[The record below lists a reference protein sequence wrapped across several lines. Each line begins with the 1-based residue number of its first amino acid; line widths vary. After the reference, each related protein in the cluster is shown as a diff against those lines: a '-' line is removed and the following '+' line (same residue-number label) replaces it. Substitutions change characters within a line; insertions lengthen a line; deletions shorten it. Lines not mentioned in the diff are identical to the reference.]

1 MTDIDD
7 CASHP
12 CFNNGSCLDA
22 VNSYSCNCLEGFN
35 GSRCEISKFPR
46 RMHVVFASIH
56 TIIPSTIYLS
66 LDNFIRTFLHPG
78 FLSDLSYASFK
89 IKFLVNILLTDIDDC
104 VNHTCANGGSCMDGL
119 NTYTCNCP
127 PGFTGMYCQKGKVS
141 NTLAPLTLILQ
152 RIQ

>member
-1 MTDIDD
+1 MDD

-46 RMHVVFASIH
+46 CMLMYSICTYPH
-56 TIIPSTIYLS
+56 KHPINNLSIDNLFVSFSIPAFFPTCLTPILR
-66 LDNFIRTFLHPG
+66 LNFV
-78 FLSDLSYASFK
+78 
-89 IKFLVNILLTDIDDC
+89 VNILLTDIDDC
-104 VNHTCANGGSCMDGL
+104 VNHTCANGGSCMDGVS
-119 NTYTCNCP
+119 TYTCNCP
-127 PGFTGMYCQKGKVS
+127 PGFTGMYCEKGKVS
-141 NTLAPLTLILQ
+141 NTLTPLTVILQ

>member
-22 VNSYSCNCLEGFN
+22 VNTYSCNCLEGFN

-46 RMHVVFASIH
+46 CTDVRCIC
-56 TIIPSTIYLS
+56 IYPHNHPIKNIS
-66 LDNFIRTFLHPG
+66 LDNFIRTFLYLG
-78 FLSDLSYASFK
+78 FLPDLSSANLK
-89 IKFLVNILLTDIDDC
+89 IKCSGEYLTDMDDC
-104 VNHTCANGGSCMDGL
+104 VNHTCANGGSCMDGV

-127 PGFTGMYCQKGKVS
+127 PGFTGMYCEKGKVS
-141 NTLAPLTLILQ
+141 NTLTPLTLILQ
-152 RIQ
+152 RI